1 MDSPI
6 QKNGRPALPG
16 RRHPSPLRR
25 HAFKVV
31 RFVYEGVSQVVFVG
45 GWAAT
50 VAHQLGLQGR
60 IVASEHEVVLDGGA
74 KLPRELR
81 VAFAS
86 DFHAG
91 PLTDPRLLRRAFER
105 IGEWKP
111 DLVLLGGDF
120 VGLHRRFI
128 GRFREAVRSVA
139 PPLGVFA
146 VVGNHDLWKGE
157 AAICSALSEWGV
169 RVLKNARVRLP
180 APFESV
186 ILGGLDD
193 PAVGEPDADATFGD
207 EAGIRIALM
216 HSPQGVV
223 LLRDRKVAVAF
234 AGHTHGGQLCL
245 PGGHPWI
252 VPRGCWQWK
261 KGRFEVDGIP
271 GGMIVSR
278 GVGCTNLPI
287 RSFCP
292 SEVHLCVLKAGEAP
306 G

>member
-1 MDSPI
+1 M
-6 QKNGRPALPG
+6 A
-16 RRHPSPLRR
+16 RRSW
-25 HAFKVV
+25 FKVV
-31 RFVYEGVSQVVFVG
+31 RVCYEAVEQVVFAG

-50 VAHQLGLQGR
+50 VAHGLGMQGR
-60 IVASEHEVVLDGGA
+60 VVANEHEVVLDGGA
-74 KLPRELR
+74 RLPRELR

-91 PLTDPRLLRRAFER
+91 PLTDPRLLRRAFDR
-105 IGEWKP
+105 IAGWKP
-111 DLVLLGGDF
+111 DLLLLGGDF

-128 GRFREAVRSVA
+128 GRFREALRTVV
-139 PPLGVFA
+139 PPLGVYA

-157 AAICSALSEWGV
+157 AAICGALRDWGV
-169 RVLKNARVRLP
+169 RVLKNQRVRLP
-180 APFESV
+180 APFDTV
-186 ILGGLDD
+186 VLGGLDD
-193 PAVGEPDADATFGD
+193 PAVGEPDAEATFGD

-216 HSPQGVV
+216 HSPQAIG
-223 LLRDRKVAVAF
+223 LLRDRSIAVAF

-245 PGGHPWI
+245 PGGRALI
-252 VPRGCWQWK
+252 VPRGCWKWK
-261 KGRFEVDGIP
+261 RGRFEIDGIP

-292 SEVHLCVLKAGEAP
+292 SEVHLCVVRTSEAP